1 MATETLNLHG
11 SVKPTPT
18 QGKLLSPTAL
28 CHVVLRTTAAN
39 YERMVSFYISILGA
53 RITHKTY
60 RLCFLSYDHEH
71 HRIAILIDPKSHP
84 RKEEGPQVGLH
95 HIAFGFDKLID
106 LAESYEQ
113 KKAMGVLPSWCVNH
127 GMSTSMYY
135 QDPDGN
141 ELEFQVD
148 NYDTVKEAV
157 DFMASLEFE
166 ENPVGVD
173 FDADTFVA
181 RVRSGESEAAIKA
194 RPNIGKRD
202 KK

>member
-1 MATETLNLHG
+1 MATETVTTENSTQPLQ
-11 SVKPTPT
+11 S

-39 YERMVSFYISILGA
+39 YEPMVKFYLSILGA
-53 RITHKTY
+53 SITHKTY

-71 HRIAILIDPKSHP
+71 HRIAILIDPRSFP
-84 RKEEGPQVGLH
+84 RKEEGSQVGLH
-95 HIAFGFDKLID
+95 HMAFGFDKLSD

-113 KKAMGVLPSWCVNH
+113 KKAMGILPTWCVNH

-148 NYDTVKEAV
+148 NYDTVEEAV
-157 DFMASLEFE
+157 DFMASPEFE

-173 FDADTFVA
+173 FDAETFVG
-181 RVRSGESEAAIKA
+181 RLRSGESEAAIKA
-194 RPNIGKRD
+194 RPNIGRRD